1 MAFVLVLL
9 YAPGLLVAL
18 MLRLPPVPALAVAPA
33 MSIAIV
39 TGVGW
44 VLGLT
49 SLRWNPGVSL
59 LLVGVP
65 VVAAALIMALFPAIR
80 RPWQDAVEGGSRQL
94 WFAVGAVCA
103 AASLITVITVAAM
116 GDPAAIPQ
124 QPDTIFHLGV
134 VASMHDSGI
143 LSATGAQ
150 DFLGFSPTGYPL
162 GFHVVA
168 AAAMSAAGSTTTVAC
183 TAVALVAAAA
193 VWPIGLSALGAV
205 MAPGTSMSFTAPLAG
220 VLFAALPFFP
230 MGYGV
235 LWPFMVGFVLVPG
248 VMVLVHAASWQGDVS
263 TARLPTIFATV
274 GGFLGLYLAH
284 PSAVLG
290 ALIYSG
296 LVGGVAL
303 GVGAVRSRTRGIGLF
318 AAFMVALLPVV
329 VIAALTRPGMFAS
342 GPLGPD
348 ISWASAVLD
357 AASGAPMEAAPAWFA
372 IIFVVLGIARPRGSW
387 PCLGW
392 VWIAV
397 LGASGAYILNVAN
410 DSLFVRLLTWP
421 WYNNPVRVA
430 VMTSLPLV
438 LLAAWGMTGL
448 ASRASRRRERA
459 SAVVA
464 VCVLSA
470 GVVVVGLDARARHVA
485 LLRPYYSPA
494 ADRWWI
500 TSGEAEDLRRL
511 AAEVP
516 QGAKVVAN
524 PWLGSS
530 FLYPMSGTRMYFPTE
545 KQRWTEQER
554 IVADMAHAATL
565 GSEVCAALG
574 EAGVRFAIVGGDAP
588 VYGRDQSEHD
598 FRGVASIPDS
608 DYWELQRT
616 AGQYRLF
623 RLTGC

>member
-9 YAPGLLVAL
+9 YAPGLVVAL
-18 MLRLPPVPALAVAPA
+18 MLRLPPVPAMAVAPA

-49 SLRWNPGVSL
+49 SLRWNPVVSL

-65 VVAAALIMALFPAIR
+65 VVAAALIMALFPAVR

-103 AASLITVITVAAM
+103 AASLVIVITVAAM

-134 VASMHDSGI
+134 VASMHDGGV

-168 AAAMSAAGSTTTVAC
+168 AAAMSATGSTTTVAC

-235 LWPFMVGFVLVPG
+235 LWPFMVAFCLVPG
-248 VMVLVHAASWQGDVS
+248 VLAIVHVGVVHRATTRTVPAAVALALSLV
-263 TARLPTIFATV
+263 
-274 GGFLGLYLAH
+274 GLYVTH

-290 ALIYSG
+290 ALVYACCM
-296 LVGGVAL
+296 VGVAV
-303 GVGAVRSRTRGIGLF
+303 GVAAARSRSRGLGLT
-318 AAFMVALLPVV
+318 AAGLIVVLPAFVL
-329 VIAALTRPGMFAS
+329 ATLARPGMVAS
-342 GPLGPD
+342 SIVGPD
-348 ISWASAVLD
+348 ATWLGTAWDV
-357 AASGAPMEAAPAWFA
+357 AAAAPMEAAPAWLA
-372 IIFVVLGIARPRGSW
+372 VILVAVGLARPQGSW
-387 PCLGW
+387 PDLAW
-392 VWIAV
+392 VWLAALGSTAV
-397 LGASGAYILNVAN
+397 YVLNLAI
-410 DSLFVRLLTWP
+410 DSPPLRLLTWP
-421 WYNNPVRVA
+421 WYNNPPRVA
-430 VMTSLPLV
+430 VMTGLPLA
-438 LLAAWGMTGL
+438 LLAGWG
-448 ASRASRRRERA
+448 AI
-459 SAVVA
+459 VVA
-464 VCVLSA
+464 RRVGALRGRTVHRLAVAVLCV
-470 GVVVVGLDARARHVA
+470 GVALIGVDAFARHGA
-485 LLRPYYSPA
+485 LLRPYYAPS

-500 TSGEAEDLRRL
+500 TPDEAADLREL
-511 AAEVP
+511 ATGVP
-516 QGAKVVAN
+516 PDSGVVAN
-524 PWLGSS
+524 PWLGST
-530 FLYPMSGTRMYFPTE
+530 FLYVMSGTRMLFPTE
-545 KQRWTEQER
+545 KPRWT
-554 IVADMAHAATL
+554 ADMLVIAEEG
-565 GSEVCAALG
+565 GSVKPGTEVCEALDRQD
-574 EAGVRFAIVGGDAP
+574 VRYAIVGGDAP
-588 VYGRDQSEHD
+588 IYGQVWAEQDY
-598 FRGVASIPDS
+598 RGVASIPAS
-608 DYWELQRT
+608 DGWQLEQS
-616 AGQYRLF
+616 AGAFQLF